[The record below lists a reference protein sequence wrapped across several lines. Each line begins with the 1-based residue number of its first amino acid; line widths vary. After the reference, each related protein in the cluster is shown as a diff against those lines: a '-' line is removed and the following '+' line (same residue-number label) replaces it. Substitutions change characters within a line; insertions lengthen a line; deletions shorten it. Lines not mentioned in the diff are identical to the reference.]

1 MFHKICE
8 NKYLRLSNWVGI
20 FDHLLLSAIT
30 LAFILLIVQKPS
42 VWTDEY
48 LGGLDYLNVTNFK
61 AFYLYI
67 LSYGPQVA
75 PLYFF
80 TLYLFCGKLGV
91 PIETFRWVIV
101 FFNIVSAN
109 FVYLIAKSLLPRKYA
124 LGVGFL
130 FISFP
135 IFLWNASSLRY
146 HSITQMW
153 AFISLYLFISYYL
166 SKEEIS
172 FFSLVSLTLVNIFLA
187 LSHYLFVWIIGV
199 EVFML
204 LLKLIKRQF
213 IYLLPAV
220 LNLVVFSLGFSYLVY
235 VFYGNR
241 FLALSLNHSFW
252 KVLEIVF
259 GVRDFEVPSYISWG
273 IYVQPIVFAPNAL
286 PPMIQKICD
295 IAPLIILD
303 VGGGIIA
310 SILFVSFLLASY
322 RFLKDFWAFDEKLFF
337 IFLLAFLCPIVFA
350 TWSLL
355 SGGNVLIARYILVCY
370 VAKFCWLFIILSKW
384 KPKRVLLKWFVAS
397 VILLWAFHQ
406 YLLFRVNSIY
416 TDWEGCVRY
425 VSENLKEDDII
436 ICGRD
441 VDCAVFK
448 YNWREKIKREIPA
461 IFTSDSLNTSLDF
474 LVYLIK
480 HLPPEHK
487 ICILYNTCWNLTLE
501 EKISAIWNEYG
512 LRYSLARFP
521 SWEGILC
528 YIFSVEENFKVKE
541 ESPYVEE
548 SSYSSSPL
556 VPLLQSNL
564 EKEFTEEEKVILAR
578 YKDFGDE
585 IGMTNFLHMILDLI
599 NLGKSD
605 WARIISKQFQSAN
618 SWATLGFA
626 LSEMENLNMAE
637 EIFRKLKVQ
646 NPYFAF
652 VFSNI
657 WENLKRKDYL
667 ALKKE
672 SERLLSDGYS
682 FAYVFYHLAEHKE
695 KNTKCILPIGIFP
708 FTTNSEEKLRDV
720 LLMEPNK
727 TSNRKIE
734 TQYVETIKLKRIRDT
749 I

>member
-1 MFHKICE
+1 MFQKICE
-8 NKYLRLSNWVGI
+8 NKYLRLSNWVRI
-20 FDHLLLSAIT
+20 FDHLLLSVIA
-30 LAFILLIVQKPS
+30 LAFILLIAQKPS
-42 VWTDEY
+42 VWSDEY
-48 LGGLDYLNVTNFK
+48 LGGLDYLNVTSFGT
-61 AFYLYI
+61 FYLYI
-67 LSYGPQVA
+67 LSYGPHGA

-80 TLYLFCGKLGV
+80 ILYLFCGKLGV
-91 PIETFRWVIV
+91 PVETFRWVIV

-135 IFLWNASSLRY
+135 VFLWNASSLRY

-153 AFISLYLFISYYL
+153 AFTSLYLFVRYYL
-166 SKEEIS
+166 SKEEIP
-172 FFSLVSLTLVNIFLA
+172 FFSLFYLTLVNIFLV

-199 EVFML
+199 EIFML

-213 IYLLPAV
+213 MYLLPAV

-235 VFYGNR
+235 VFYENR
-241 FLALSLNHSFW
+241 FLVLPLNYSFREA
-252 KVLEIVF
+252 LEIVF
-259 GVRDFEVPSYISWG
+259 GVRNFEVPSYISWS

-295 IAPLIILD
+295 IAPLIILN

-310 SILFVSFLLASY
+310 SILFVSFLLASC
-322 RFLKDFWAFDEKLFF
+322 RFLKNFWVFDERLFF

-350 TWSLL
+350 GWSVL

-384 KPKRVLLKWFVAS
+384 EPKRVLLKWFVVS
-397 VILLWAFHQ
+397 VILLWVFHQ

-441 VDCAVFK
+441 LDCAVFK

-461 IFTSDSLNTSLDF
+461 IFTSDSLDTSLDF

-480 HLPPEHK
+480 HLSPEHK
-487 ICILYNTCWNLTLE
+487 ICIIYNTCWDLTLE
-501 EKISAIWNEYG
+501 VKISAIWNEYG

-521 SWEGILC
+521 SWEGVLC
-528 YIFSVEENFKVKE
+528 YIFSVEENLKVKE

-548 SSYSSSPL
+548 SLYSSSPL

-564 EKEFTEEEKVILAR
+564 KKEFPEEEKIILAR
-578 YKDFGDE
+578 YKDFGGE
-585 IGMTNFLHMILDLI
+585 IGTTNILHILLDLI

-605 WARIISKQFQSAN
+605 WAKILSKQYQNLN
-618 SWATLGFA
+618 SWVSFGYT
-626 LSEMENLNMAE
+626 LSELENQSMAR
-637 EIFRKLKVQ
+637 EIFQRLKRQ
-646 NPYFAF
+646 NPYFASI
-652 VFSNI
+652 FSNI
-657 WENLKRKDYL
+657 WEDLRREDYL
-667 ALKKE
+667 SLKKE
-672 SERLLSDGYS
+672 TERLIRDGY
-682 FAYVFYHLAEHKE
+682 FPAYLFYHIAEHKVGDSR
-695 KNTKCILPIGIFP
+695 CILPIGIFP
-708 FTTNSEEKLRDV
+708 FTTESEGRLRGI
-720 LLMEPNK
+720 LLEEPNK
-727 TSNRKIE
+727 TLNRK
-734 TQYVETIKLKRIRDT
+734 VETRFEEVIELMRIRDA